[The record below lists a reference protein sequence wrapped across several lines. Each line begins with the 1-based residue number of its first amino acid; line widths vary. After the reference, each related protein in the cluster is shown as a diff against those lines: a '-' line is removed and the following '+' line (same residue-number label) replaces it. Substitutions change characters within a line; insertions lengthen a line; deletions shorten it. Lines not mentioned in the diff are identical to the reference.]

1 MGATVTLSAPA
12 VSVEPGGAASI
23 DVRLRN
29 TGTVVDEF
37 SFDVLGDA
45 AGWTTVEP
53 PTLSL
58 FPGAE
63 GTATV
68 WFRPPRAATTP
79 AGQIPF
85 GVRARSREDP
95 AGSAVEEGSVEVGSF
110 LDPFAELVP
119 RTSRGSRGANHD
131 LAVDN
136 RGNARLSAEVEASD
150 ADRMLRFDVNP
161 PAVVVEP
168 GAAGF
173 AKIRVTPVSRF
184 WRGSPKTRP
193 FQLYVRP
200 EGGTPITLDGTL
212 LQEAVLPPWFL
223 KALVLAIVGLIALVI
238 LWLFVLKPTIQTAA
252 SDAVESPIA
261 DLRSDVND
269 ALGDAGLPTMAPDGS
284 SGSDGGPSP
293 SPSAAP
299 SGSAAPSPSG
309 GESAAPSPSAT
320 DAGPVVPGLGT
331 LVDGRLDA
339 ADPSLVP
346 TKTLFLT
353 DFVYSNPN
361 GREGAIVLLRD
372 GVPIYQNRLENF
384 RDLDFHYVTPI
395 VVRAG
400 QKLELSLA
408 CTGGGPC
415 DASFTFSGYER
426 P

>member
-1 MGATVTLSAPA
+1 M
-12 VSVEPGGAASI
+12 
-23 DVRLRN
+23 
-29 TGTVVDEF
+29 
-37 SFDVLGDA
+37 
-45 AGWTTVEP
+45 
-53 PTLSL
+53 
-58 FPGAE
+58 
-63 GTATV
+63 
-68 WFRPPRAATTP
+68 
-79 AGQIPF
+79 
-85 GVRARSREDP
+85 RARSREDP
-95 AGSAVEEGSVEVGSF
+95 AGSAVEEGTVEVGSF

-136 RGNARLSAEVEASD
+136 RGNARLSAEVEATD

-168 GAAGF
+168 GAAELREGPGH
-173 AKIRVTPVSRF
+173 ARQSGSGVAAPR
-184 WRGSPKTRP
+184 RGRSSCTS
-193 FQLYVRP
+193 RP
-200 EGGTPITLDGTL
+200 EGGAPITLDGTL

-223 KALVLAIVGLIALVI
+223 KAVLVALVGLVALVI
-238 LWLFVLKPTIQTAA
+238 LWLGVLKPTIQTAA
-252 SDAVESPIA
+252 SEAVESPIA

-284 SGSDGGPSP
+284 SGSGGEPSP
-293 SPSAAP
+293 TPSTAPSDSAA
-299 SGSAAPSPSG
+299 ASPSG

-320 DAGPVVPGLGT
+320 DAGPVIPGLGT
-331 LVDGRLDA
+331 LIDGRLDA
-339 ADPSLVP
+339 TNPAVVP

-361 GREGAIVLLRD
+361 GREGAITLLRD